1 MDGNNLSKTTSLH
14 SLDWT
19 VRAEMVPALHTD
31 LVSTVIEIPTVTSGL
46 QFGLSNACREPAL
59 TLI

>member
-19 VRAEMVPALHTD
+19 VRAEMVPALQTD
-31 LVSTVIEIPTVTSGL
+31 LVSTVMEIPTVTSGL
-46 QFGLSNACREPAL
+46 QFGLSNA
-59 TLI
+59 